1 LSGLLLDTQVL
12 VWIGAGDSRLPSRVQ
27 ESLSDPQ
34 SQLFVSAVTAW
45 EFADLEMRGR
55 LPKAVSLMPIVDM
68 LSASLLD
75 FPRQAWETVA
85 GLPRLHRDPVDRM
98 VIGHAL
104 IADLTV
110 VTADAIMR
118 RYPVQSFW

>member
-1 LSGLLLDTQVL
+1 LSGLLIDTQVL

-27 ESLSDPQ
+27 ESLVDPR

-45 EFADLEMRGR
+45 EFSDLELRGR
-55 LPKAVSLMPIVDM
+55 LPNAVSLMPIVDM
-68 LSASLLD
+68 LSASILD

-85 GLPRLHRDPVDRM
+85 GLPPLHRDPVDRM

-104 IADLTV
+104 VADLTV
-110 VTADAIMR
+110 VTGDAIMR
-118 RYPVQSFW
+118 RYPVRTLW